1 MAEYSLEFDL
11 SVVAEDAWQT
21 ILSTETDTDV
31 NSVKVAL
38 YTDTVFST
46 WKESN
51 SSEDL
56 AEQYSDNVLAMYCS
70 ITTYGGFNYSENAS
84 NLRDKFC
91 FVGEAVAWGGG
102 FSSTNVVQPLLL
114 DLKADVTAPELGDSA
129 LAGWV

>member
-1 MAEYSLEFDL
+1 MTDYSLEFDL

-38 YTDTVFST
+38 YTDTVFSA

-70 ITTYGGFNYSENAS
+70 ITMYNGNDYIANSV
-84 NLRDKFC
+84 NLKDKYC
-91 FVGEAVAWGGG
+91 FVGEKVAWGGG
-102 FSSTNVVQPLLL
+102 F
-114 DLKADVTAPELGDSA
+114 
-129 LAGWV
+129 